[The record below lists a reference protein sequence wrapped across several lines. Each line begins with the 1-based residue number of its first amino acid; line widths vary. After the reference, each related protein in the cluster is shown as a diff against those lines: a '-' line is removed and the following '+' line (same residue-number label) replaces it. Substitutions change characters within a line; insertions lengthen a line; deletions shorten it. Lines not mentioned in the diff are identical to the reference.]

1 VTPRRSLPLVPAA
14 LATVGLVVALGLQP
28 VSTREI
34 LAAYVLALTALA
46 LLHLTR
52 VARTDDPFQPGS
64 ELDRAL
70 AARAESQVRPAELVT
85 IQRDLALGAANARH
99 FHSRLQP
106 ILRDVAAARLAARH
120 NVDVERNPEA
130 ARRLLGDETWAVV
143 RPDRQP
149 PDDPAASGLPVRRLS
164 AVIDRIESV

>member
-14 LATVGLVVALGLQP
+14 LATAGLVVALGLRP

-52 VARTDDPFQPGS
+52 VARRDDPFQAGS

-70 AARAESQVRPAELVT
+70 VARAKSHVRPAELVT
-85 IQRDLALGAANARH
+85 IQRDIALGAANARH

-106 ILRDVAAARLAARH
+106 ILRDVAAVRLATRH
-120 NVDVERNPEA
+120 NVDVERNPAA
-130 ARRLLGDETWAVV
+130 ARRLLGDETWEVV
-143 RPDRQP
+143 RPDREP
-149 PDDPAASGLPVRRLS
+149 PDDPAASGLPVRRLT
-164 AVIDRIESV
+164 AVIDRIESI